1 MPKGYSII
9 KMARSDQYHDQPI
22 AKNKKRFTVVKK
34 QCTVKNN
41 ALSKSSGEVVWL
53 SDTVE
58 GKRHDKKVADETVT
72 DLPEG
77 IILVQDTGFQG
88 FTLEGITIMQPKKK
102 PKGEELSDMEKHVN
116 SWISSIRI
124 RVEHAI
130 GGVKRYRMV
139 KEKIRNWKRG
149 FRDSIIETCCG
160 LHNFRL
166 RFRPW
171 NYKPIQ
177 LHLFAQ
183 YW

>member
-1 MPKGYSII
+1 M
-9 KMARSDQYHDQPI
+9 
-22 AKNKKRFTVVKK
+22 VKK

-41 ALSKSSGEVVWL
+41 ALSKSSGAVVWL

-130 GGVKRYRMV
+130 GGVKRYRMI

>member
-1 MPKGYSII
+1 M
-9 KMARSDQYHDQPI
+9 
-22 AKNKKRFTVVKK
+22 VKK

-116 SWISSIRI
+116 SWISWHS
-124 RVEHAI
+124 
-130 GGVKRYRMV
+130 
-139 KEKIRNWKRG
+139 
-149 FRDSIIETCCG
+149 
-160 LHNFRL
+160 
-166 RFRPW
+166 
-171 NYKPIQ
+171 
-177 LHLFAQ
+177 
-183 YW
+183 